1 MRPFF
6 WSLIKLYKSKNKQ
19 LPKWSISAE
28 DAKLLNRLLEA
39 GDYANAE
46 PLMDRLV
53 AGIAVQDLGYDNLV
67 NYARLKMENNKPGDA
82 EKIASM
88 AIGLDDQKTAAPE
101 VLFSVYL
108 KQNLFSKALDL
119 IKRLLEVEPQN
130 IRYAY
135 YKILALASLNDSDQ
149 VLVCYDDLLA
159 RSPEYK
165 LDPQLHHAVINAL
178 VGDGRYQEASRRLS
192 DAKELITEWNAWL
205 ALVEPSVLLNLGKTP
220 EALMSLD
227 ESVEKNP
234 ENAIWK
240 WNRALTKLSIGD
252 LDGGWDDY
260 ESRWLWKEFPSPK
273 RELNLPLWRGES
285 LTQRSL
291 VISAEQGIGDQIMFG
306 AAIAAVLRQNPTKVR
321 IEVQQ
326 KIVPLFELWYPETEV
341 VAFIND
347 RRADEQLER
356 EYDFHVPMAT
366 MAGYFFRDPEN
377 IEKLPRRRLRVSQG
391 EQATMLG
398 SFAEKY
404 PVKIGVS
411 WRSHA
416 IDGVRKSGYMSVG
429 LCERILESL
438 PQEVGVVIVQYKFEE
453 FEKQRLQGYP
463 NVFIPKEDL
472 FEDPLSN
479 GKYCGCCDLVVSA
492 GTAVVPLAGLFS
504 VPTITWGLKDSWV
517 DLGRK
522 QFPWFPNI
530 HKIQYD
536 HYADKG
542 SIVSAIIEKLRVA
555 LANLSD

>member
-1 MRPFF
+1 MTNLQTN
-6 WSLIKLYKSKNKQ
+6 WTIKAK
-19 LPKWSISAE
+19 
-28 DAKLLNRLLEA
+28 DAKRLTRLLDQKA
-39 GDYANAE
+39 YVKAE
-46 PLMDRLV
+46 QLMDKLV
-53 AGIAVQDLGYDNLV
+53 AGVAIANLGYDNLV
-67 NYARLKMENNKPGDA
+67 NFARLKMEVNKPNDA
-82 EKIASM
+82 EKLASM
-88 AIGLDDQKTAAPE
+88 AIGLDDQKTGAPE
-101 VLFSVYL
+101 ILFSVYL
-108 KQNLFSKALDL
+108 KQNLFTKALSL
-119 IKRLLEVEPQN
+119 IDRLIEHDPDAEQ
-130 IRYAY
+130 YQY
-135 YKILALASLNDSDQ
+135 YKILTLSSLNQSDE
-149 VLVCYDDLLA
+149 VLNLCEALIS
-159 RSPEYK
+159 RKPEYER
-165 LDPQLHHAVINAL
+165 DPQLHHAVINAL

-192 DAKELITEWNAWL
+192 DAKTLIPDWNAWL
-205 ALVEPSVLLNLGKTP
+205 ALVEPSVLLNLGKTS
-220 EALMSLD
+220 EALKSLD

-341 VAFIND
+341 VAFVND
-347 RRADEQLER
+347 RRADEQLEH

-377 IEKLPRRRLRVSQG
+377 IDKIPRRRLRVSQG

-416 IDGVRKSGYMSVG
+416 IDGVRKSGYMSVE

-438 PQEVGVVIVQYKFEE
+438 PQEIGVVIVQYKFEE
-453 FEKQRLQGYP
+453 FERQKLQRYS
-463 NVFIPKEDL
+463 NVFIPEEDL

-542 SIVSAIIEKLRVA
+542 IIVSAIIEKLRVA
-555 LANLSD
+555 LASLSN